1 MAATTTPPRTEES
14 RRAEWLLAAIT
25 LASVLPLFA
34 PRHLPFTDLP
44 EHVAV
49 VSALAHWSDP
59 TWRVAEHYVIAF
71 PRTPYVLFHF
81 LAGGLTMVLGDAE
94 LVVRLLL
101 ALAGIALPLAVR
113 RLLRAMD
120 VDERLA
126 LFAPLVFWNRALAI
140 GFLPFVVSVPVLLL
154 GIALAVENG
163 KDPTTKRRVALAVL
177 GFALFYLHVSSFILF
192 ATTAVALT
200 IHLRGP
206 RRAWREIPWLVPGAL
221 AALGWIA
228 LGGIA
233 IHGGRFLEAREV
245 GYENPA
251 STLFSFPLWAHD
263 IWRSHVDEAC
273 AIVWWLAIVL
283 LAIVSMRSAAGTAR
297 DLVTRLLPL
306 GCVLLVYFLTPHQ
319 AGVGVFLNV
328 RLAPLI
334 ALAALPVLRP
344 SRGPATNAALAAA
357 AFSALVMSGYSAWK
371 MRVADDAELGRIDEV
386 LARIPRG
393 ARVIGLNFDLESAH
407 VQFSPWIYAVSYHR
421 VRNGGVTAYSFA
433 ETAHWP
439 VRLVSGGDRPV
450 KREPFWAQKPCVF
463 RNATDGVWFD
473 YVLTRGDLD
482 PFEREPAGPRFH
494 LVDETRGF
502 RLYAKIAGAPPWP
515 EQATPDE
522 GPCSGETA
530 AAR

>member
-1 MAATTTPPRTEES
+1 VAATTTRPPTES
-14 RRAEWLLAAIT
+14 LRADRLLALIT
-25 LASVLPLFA
+25 LATVLPLFA

-49 VSALAHWSDP
+49 VSAIAHWNDP
-59 TWRVAEHYVIAF
+59 TWRVAEHYVMAF

-81 LAGGLTMVLGDAE
+81 VAGGLTMLLGDAE

-113 RLLRAMD
+113 RVLRAMD

-126 LFAPLVFWNRALAI
+126 LFAPLVFWNRSLAI
-140 GFLPFVVSVPVLLL
+140 GFLPFVVSVPVLLF

-163 KDPTTKRRVALAVL
+163 REPTTKRRVALAAL

-200 IHLRGP
+200 IHLR
-206 RRAWREIPWLVPGAL
+206 RAHHAWREIPWLVPGAL

-283 LAIVSMRSAAGTAR
+283 LAIVSMRSATRSAR
-297 DLVTRLLPL
+297 DLVTRLVPL
-306 GCVLLVYFLTPHQ
+306 GCALLVYFVTPHQ

-344 SRGPATNAALAAA
+344 ARGLATNVALGAAAL
-357 AFSALVMSGYSAWK
+357 SALVMSGYSAWK

-393 ARVIGLNFDLESAH
+393 ARVIALNFDLESQH

-439 VRLVSGGDRPV
+439 VRLVAGGDRPV

-482 PFEREPAGPRFH
+482 PFAYEPPGPRFE

-502 RLYAKIAGAPPWP
+502 RLYAKAAGAPRWP
-515 EQATPDE
+515 ERDLPDE
-522 GPCSGETA
+522 GPCAG
-530 AAR
+530 R